1 MKTVLMALMIVA
13 GSATTLYARLG
24 ETVEA
29 CEVRYG
35 KPITLKL
42 DDQKTGIAVYDKN
55 DLTIEVHFSKGSVDL
70 IRYSPGVVQA
80 INLKIAQELLERNGR
95 DKKWVLLTE
104 TEVTINDIRD
114 ERAQYPRVEIV
125 DPILWQS
132 KDKILL
138 ASYSDSK
145 KSLEIKAADLD
156 EKIIID
162 L

>member
-1 MKTVLMALMIVA
+1 
-13 GSATTLYARLG
+13 
-24 ETVEA
+24 
-29 CEVRYG
+29 
-35 KPITLKL
+35 
-42 DDQKTGIAVYDKN
+42 
-55 DLTIEVHFSKGSVDL
+55 VDL